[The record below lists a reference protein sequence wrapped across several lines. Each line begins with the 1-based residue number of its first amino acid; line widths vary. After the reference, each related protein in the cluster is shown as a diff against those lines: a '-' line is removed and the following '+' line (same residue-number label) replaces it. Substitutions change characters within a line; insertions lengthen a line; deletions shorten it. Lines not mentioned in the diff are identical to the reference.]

1 MFCQEVPHPIVIL
14 RQVGD
19 GTSIRLSRKSQAK
32 SPCSGGISRDWR
44 RLGEE
49 DTCEIAILWV
59 LEYNA
64 QKWCAR
70 TSQTKSQFSGG
81 WKCDRRI
88 FSEEV
93 PREIAILRSQE
104 KFSGRSERRPESIF
118 GGSPK
123 RNCDSPVATPFG
135 DYNIKGDDRRTGES
149 RFRLILPPK
158 KLSGRPSER
167 PENLSRDRRMAIS
180 RGTSS

>member
-1 MFCQEVPHPIVIL
+1 M
-14 RQVGD
+14 
-19 GTSIRLSRKSQAK
+19 RKSRTQSFFSVRLEMGPAFVCRGSPKRNRHAPVASAGTGDVLARKTHAK
-32 SPCSGGISRDWR
+32 SPSSGCLKIMPKSDVRGRPR
-44 RLGEE
+44 RNRNSPAAG
-49 DTCEIAILWV
+49 
-59 LEYNA
+59 NA
-64 QKWCAR
+64 
-70 TSQTKSQFSGG
+70 TG
-81 WKCDRRI
+81 D

-93 PREIAILRSQE
+93 PRGIAILRSQR

-123 RNCDSPVATPFG
+123 RNCDSPVVTPFG
-135 DYNIKGDDRRTGES
+135 DYNIKRDDRRTGES
-149 RFRLILPPK
+149 RFRLILPSK